1 MLRNIFEKF
10 LLVLGDFQ
18 NKNWIIEII
27 EEKIENIVIIEYRLR
42 DSSRISE
49 LRKLMEDLRL
59 V

>member
-18 NKNWIIEII
+18 NRNRIIEII

>member
-49 LRKLMEDLRL
+49 LRKLMEDLCL

>member
-1 MLRNIFEKF
+1 MLRNILEKF

-18 NKNWIIEII
+18 NKNRIIEII

>member
-18 NKNWIIEII
+18 NKNRIIEII